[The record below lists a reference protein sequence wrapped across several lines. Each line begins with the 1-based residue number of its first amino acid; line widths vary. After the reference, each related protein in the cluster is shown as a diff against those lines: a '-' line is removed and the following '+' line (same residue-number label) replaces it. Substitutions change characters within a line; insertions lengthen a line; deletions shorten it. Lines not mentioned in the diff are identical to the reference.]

1 MNVDVLRSGVRS
13 GAVGVFMLGFKFAGF
28 RIELFTV
35 WDRTLKVTVATV
47 GLENVVGPE
56 SH

>member
-1 MNVDVLRSGVRS
+1 M
-13 GAVGVFMLGFKFAGF
+13 GVFILGFKFAGF
-28 RIELFTV
+28 RIELFTA

-56 SH
+56 TL